1 MSRDRRDAKL
11 VKDIDAMHKVM
22 IEIKS
27 NRCDE
32 DVFIHESVDVTNLV
46 KYMNKKKKKD
56 DKLTY
61 FHLFSAAIAKTICHR
76 PLLNR
81 YVKNGDFYDRNDIT
95 LAFVAK
101 TTFEDH
107 SEELMAKINVDKN
120 DNLFAIKDKI
130 SNKVSNI
137 RSSKKNNTDSTIDLV
152 GKLPKWL
159 RKLIVKIF
167 IFLDNH
173 DMVPESI
180 TSNLIYYSTVI
191 LSNLGSIHCNAIY
204 HNLTDFGTNSVL
216 LTIGEITE
224 ENYLD
229 NEGKLQKKYMCDFGI
244 NLDERIADGFYFAK
258 SFQLFKEYLQN
269 PEVLEDNFDRQ

>member
-1 MSRDRRDAKL
+1 MARDRRDAKL
-11 VKDIDAMHKVM
+11 VRNMDTMHKVM
-22 IEIKS
+22 IGIKP

-32 DVFIHESVDVTNLV
+32 DVYIHEIVDVTKLV
-46 KYMNKKKKKD
+46 KYMEKKKKED
-56 DKLTY
+56 DSLTY
-61 FHLFSAAIAKTICHR
+61 FHLFSSAISKTICHR

-81 YVKNGDFYDRNDIT
+81 YVKNGEFYDRNDIT
-95 LAFVAK
+95 LSFVAK
-101 TTFEDH
+101 TKFEDH
-107 SEELMAKINVDKN
+107 SEEFMAKINVDKD
-120 DNLFAIKDKI
+120 DNLMSIK
-130 SNKVSNI
+130 NKLAEKVNNI
-137 RSSKKNNTDSTIDLV
+137 RSSKKNDTDSAVEII

-159 RKLIVKIF
+159 RNLVIKIF

-180 TSNLIYYSTVI
+180 TSNLIYYSTI
-191 LSNLGSIHCNAIY
+191 IISNLGSIHCNAIY

-216 LTIGEITE
+216 LTIGEIKK

-229 NEGKLQKKYMCDFGI
+229 DDGKMQTRYMCDFGI

-269 PEVLEDNFDRQ
+269 PEVLEEKFDK

>member
-11 VKDIDAMHKVM
+11 VRKIDPMHKIM
-22 IEIKS
+22 IDIKP

-32 DVFIHESVDVTNLV
+32 DVYIHEVVDVTNLV
-46 KYMNKKKKKD
+46 KYMKKKKKED
-56 DKLTY
+56 DKITY
-61 FHLFSAAIAKTICHR
+61 FHFFSSAIAKTICHR

-120 DNLFAIKDKI
+120 DNLNSIKDKI
-130 SNKVSNI
+130 SGKVNKI
-137 RSSKKNNTDSTIDLV
+137 RGNKKNDTDSAIDIV

-159 RKLIVKIF
+159 RKLVVKVF

-204 HNLTDFGTNSVL
+204 HNLTDFGTNSIL
-216 LTIGEITE
+216 LTIGEITK

-229 NEGKLQKKYMCDFGI
+229 DDGKLQERYMCDFGI

-269 PEVLEDNFDRQ
+269 PEVLEEKFDK

>member
-1 MSRDRRDAKL
+1 MSKDRRDAKF
-11 VKDIDAMHKVM
+11 VKNIDTMHKVM
-22 IEIKS
+22 VGIKP

-32 DVFIHESVDVTNLV
+32 DVYIHEVVDVTNLV
-46 KYMNKKKKKD
+46 EYMKKKKKKD
-56 DKLTY
+56 DKITY
-61 FHLFSAAIAKTICHR
+61 FHFFASAIAKTVCHR

-107 SEELMAKINVDKN
+107 SEELMAKINVDKS
-120 DNLFAIKDKI
+120 DNLSSVKDKI
-130 SNKVSNI
+130 IDKVDKI
-137 RSSKKNNTDSTIDLV
+137 RNSKKNDTDSTIDIV
-152 GKLPKWL
+152 GKLPKFL
-159 RKLIVKIF
+159 RNLIIKIF

-173 DMVPESI
+173 DMIPESI
-180 TSNLIYYSTVI
+180 TSNLIYYSTII

-204 HNLTDFGTNSVL
+204 HNLTDFGTNSIL
-216 LTIGEITE
+216 LTIGEITK

-229 NEGKLQKKYMCDFGI
+229 DNGKLQERYMCDFGI

-258 SFQLFKEYLQN
+258 SFQLFKEYLKS
-269 PEVLEDNFDRQ
+269 PECLENSFDE

>member
-1 MSRDRRDAKL
+1 MSKDRRDAKF
-11 VKDIDAMHKVM
+11 VKDIDTMHKVM
-22 IEIKS
+22 VGIKP

-32 DVFIHESVDVTNLV
+32 DVYIHEVVDVTNLV
-46 KYMNKKKKKD
+46 KYMEKKKKKD
-56 DKLTY
+56 DKITY
-61 FHLFSAAIAKTICHR
+61 FHFFASAIAKTICHR

-107 SEELMAKINVDKN
+107 SEELMAKINVDRK
-120 DNLFAIKDKI
+120 DNLGSIKDKI
-130 SNKVSNI
+130 SDKVNKI
-137 RSSKKNNTDSTIDLV
+137 RNSKKNDTDSTIDIV
-152 GKLPKWL
+152 GKLPKFL
-159 RKLIVKIF
+159 RKLIIKIF

-173 DMVPESI
+173 DMIPEDI

-204 HNLTDFGTNSVL
+204 HNLTDFGTNSIL
-216 LTIGEITE
+216 LTIGEITK

-229 NEGKLQKKYMCDFGI
+229 DNGKLKERYMCDFGI

-258 SFQLFKEYLQN
+258 SFQLFKEYLKN
-269 PEVLEDNFDRQ
+269 PECLEDSFDE

>member
-1 MSRDRRDAKL
+1 MSKDRRDAKL
-11 VKDIDAMHKVM
+11 VKNIDTMHKVM
-22 IEIKS
+22 VEIKP

-32 DVFIHESVDVTNLV
+32 DVYIHDVVDVTNLV

-61 FHLFSAAIAKTICHR
+61 FHIFSSAIAKTICHR

-81 YVKNGDFYDRNDIT
+81 YIKNGDFYDRNDIT

-107 SEELMAKINVDKN
+107 SEELMAKINIDKKDSLN
-120 DNLFAIKDKI
+120 SVKDKI
-130 SNKVSNI
+130 TNKVSNI
-137 RSSKKNNTDSTIDLV
+137 RGNKKNDTDNTVELV

-159 RKLIVKIF
+159 RKLVVKIF

-180 TSNLIYYSTVI
+180 TNNLIYYSTVI
-191 LSNLGSIHCNAIY
+191 ISNLGSIHCNAIY

-229 NEGKLQKKYMCDFGI
+229 DKGNLQKRYMCDFGI

-269 PEVLEDNFDRQ
+269 PEVLEENFDK

>member
-11 VKDIDAMHKVM
+11 VRKIDPMHKIM
-22 IEIKS
+22 IDIKP

-32 DVFIHESVDVTNLV
+32 DVYIHEVVDVTNLV
-46 KYMNKKKKKD
+46 KYMNKKKKED
-56 DKLTY
+56 DKITY
-61 FHLFSAAIAKTICHR
+61 FHFFSSANAKTICHR
-76 PLLNR
+76 PLLNS
-81 YVKNGDFYDRNDIT
+81 YVKNGDFSDRNDIT

-120 DNLFAIKDKI
+120 DNLNSIKDKI
-130 SNKVSNI
+130 SGKVNKI
-137 RSSKKNNTDSTIDLV
+137 RGNKKNDTDSAIDIV

-159 RKLIVKIF
+159 RKLVVKIF

-204 HNLTDFGTNSVL
+204 HNLTDFGTNSIL
-216 LTIGEITE
+216 LTIGEITK

-229 NEGKLQKKYMCDFGI
+229 DDGKLQERYMCDFGI

-269 PEVLEDNFDRQ
+269 PEVLEEEFDK

>member
-11 VKDIDAMHKVM
+11 VRNMDTMHKVM
-22 IEIKS
+22 IGIKP

-32 DVFIHESVDVTNLV
+32 DVYIHEVVDVTNLV
-46 KYMNKKKKKD
+46 KYMKKKKKED
-56 DKLTY
+56 DKITY
-61 FHLFSAAIAKTICHR
+61 FHFFSSAIAKTICHR

-81 YVKNGDFYDRNDIT
+81 YVKNGEFYDRNDIT
-95 LAFVAK
+95 LSFVAK
-101 TTFEDH
+101 TKFEDH
-107 SEELMAKINVDKN
+107 SEEFMAKINVDKD
-120 DNLFAIKDKI
+120 DNLMSIKDKLTK
-130 SNKVSNI
+130 KVNNI
-137 RSSKKNNTDSTIDLV
+137 RSSKKNDTDSTIELV

-159 RKLIVKIF
+159 RNLVIKIF

-180 TSNLIYYSTVI
+180 TSNLIYYSTI
-191 LSNLGSIHCNAIY
+191 IISNLGSIHCNAIY
-204 HNLTDFGTNSVL
+204 HNLTDFGTNSIL
-216 LTIGEITE
+216 LTIGEITK

-229 NEGKLQKKYMCDFGI
+229 DDGKLQERYMCDFGI

-269 PEVLEDNFDRQ
+269 PEVLEEKFDK

>member
-1 MSRDRRDAKL
+1 MSKDRRDAKL
-11 VKDIDAMHKVM
+11 VKNMDSMHKIM
-22 IEIKS
+22 IEIKR

-32 DVFIHESVDVTNLV
+32 DVYIHDVVDVTNLV
-46 KYMNKKKKKD
+46 KYMNKQKKKD
-56 DKLTY
+56 EKITY

-81 YVKNGDFYDRNDIT
+81 YVKNGEFYDRNDIT

-107 SEELMAKINVDKN
+107 SEELMSKINIDKN
-120 DNLFAIKDKI
+120 DTLNSVKEKI
-130 SNKVSNI
+130 TKKVSSVRN
-137 RSSKKNNTDSTIDLV
+137 SKKNDTDSFIDV
-152 GKLPKWL
+152 IGKLPKWL
-159 RKLIVKIF
+159 RRLIVKIF

-216 LTIGEITE
+216 LTIGEIKE

-229 NEGKLQKKYMCDFGI
+229 DKGKVQKKYTCDFGI

-269 PEVLEDNFDRQ
+269 PESLEEEFKK

>member
-1 MSRDRRDAKL
+1 MSKDRRDANL
-11 VKDIDAMHKVM
+11 VRNMDTMHKVM
-22 IEIKS
+22 VEIKP

-32 DVFIHESVDVTNLV
+32 DVYIHDVVDVTNLV
-46 KYMNKKKKKD
+46 KYMEKKKKKD

-81 YVKNGDFYDRNDIT
+81 YIKNGDFYDRHDIT

-120 DNLFAIKDKI
+120 DNLDSVKDKI

-137 RSSKKNNTDSTIDLV
+137 RGSKKNDTDSFVELI

-159 RKLIVKIF
+159 RKIIVKIF

-173 DMVPESI
+173 DMVPEDI

-216 LTIGEITE
+216 LTIGEIKE

-229 NEGKLQKKYMCDFGI
+229 DKGKLQKRYMCDFGI

-269 PEVLEDNFDRQ
+269 PEVLEEEFDK

>member
-1 MSRDRRDAKL
+1 MSKDRRDAKL
-11 VKDIDAMHKVM
+11 VKNIDTMHKVM
-22 IEIKS
+22 VEIKK

-32 DVFIHESVDVTNLV
+32 DVYIHDVVDVTNLV

-61 FHLFSAAIAKTICHR
+61 FHLFSAAISKTICHR

-81 YVKNGDFYDRNDIT
+81 YIKNGDFYDRNDIT

-107 SEELMAKINVDKN
+107 SEELMAKIDVNKN
-120 DNLFAIKDKI
+120 DNLNSIKDKI
-130 SNKVSNI
+130 TNKVSNI
-137 RSSKKNNTDSTIDLV
+137 RNSKKNNTDSTVELI

-159 RKLIVKIF
+159 RKFIIKFF

-173 DMVPESI
+173 DMIPESI
-180 TSNLIYYSTVI
+180 TSNLIYYSTII

-216 LTIGEITE
+216 LTIGEIKE

-229 NEGKLQKKYMCDFGI
+229 NNGKLQKRYTCDFGI

-269 PEVLEDNFDRQ
+269 PEVLEEEFNK

>member
-1 MSRDRRDAKL
+1 MSKDRRDAKL
-11 VKDIDAMHKVM
+11 VKNIDTMHKVM
-22 IEIKS
+22 VEIKP

-32 DVFIHESVDVTNLV
+32 DVYIHDVVDVTNLV

-61 FHLFSAAIAKTICHR
+61 FHIFSSAIAKTICHR

-107 SEELMAKINVDKN
+107 SEELMAKINVDEN
-120 DNLFAIKDKI
+120 DNLNSIKDKI
-130 SNKVSNI
+130 LDKVSNI
-137 RSSKKNNTDSTIDLV
+137 RGSKKNDTDSAVDLV

-159 RKLIVKIF
+159 RKLVVKIF

-180 TSNLIYYSTVI
+180 TNNLIYYSTVI
-191 LSNLGSIHCNAIY
+191 MSNLGSIHCNAIY

-216 LTIGEITE
+216 LTIGEIKE

-229 NEGKLQKKYMCDFGI
+229 DNGKLQKRYMCDFGI

-269 PEVLEDNFDRQ
+269 PEILEESFDK

>member
-1 MSRDRRDAKL
+1 MSRDRRDAKR
-11 VKDIDAMHKVM
+11 VRKIDPMHKIM
-22 IEIKS
+22 IDIKP

-32 DVFIHESVDVTNLV
+32 DVYIHEVVDVTNLV
-46 KYMNKKKKKD
+46 KYMKKKKKED
-56 DKLTY
+56 DKITY
-61 FHLFSAAIAKTICHR
+61 FHFFSSAIAKTICHR

-120 DNLFAIKDKI
+120 DTLNSVKDKI
-130 SNKVSNI
+130 SGKVNKI
-137 RSSKKNNTDSTIDLV
+137 RGNKKNDTDSAIDIV

-159 RKLIVKIF
+159 RNLVIKIF

-180 TSNLIYYSTVI
+180 TSNLIYYSTI
-191 LSNLGSIHCNAIY
+191 IISNLGSIHCNAIY
-204 HNLTDFGTNSVL
+204 HNLTDFGTNSIL
-216 LTIGEITE
+216 LTIGEITK

-229 NEGKLQKKYMCDFGI
+229 DDGKLQERYMCDFGV

-269 PEVLEDNFDRQ
+269 PEVLEEKFDK

>member
-1 MSRDRRDAKL
+1 MSKDRRDAKL
-11 VKDIDAMHKVM
+11 VRNMDTMHKVM
-22 IEIKS
+22 VEIKPK
-27 NRCDE
+27 RCDE
-32 DVFIHESVDVTNLV
+32 DVYIHQVVDVTNLV
-46 KYMNKKKKKD
+46 KYMKKKKKED

-61 FHLFSAAIAKTICHR
+61 FHLFSSAIAKTICHR

-81 YVKNGDFYDRNDIT
+81 YIKNGDFYDRNDIT

-107 SEELMAKINVDKN
+107 SEELMAKINVDKK
-120 DNLFAIKDKI
+120 DNLNSIKDKI
-130 SNKVSNI
+130 SNKVNNI
-137 RSSKKNNTDSTIDLV
+137 RSSKKNDTDSTIELV

-180 TSNLIYYSTVI
+180 TSNLIYYSTI
-191 LSNLGSIHCNAIY
+191 IISNLGSIHCNAIY

-224 ENYLD
+224 ENYID
-229 NEGKLQKKYMCDFGI
+229 DKGKVQKRYMCDFGI

-269 PEVLEDNFDRQ
+269 PEILEKNFDK

>member
-1 MSRDRRDAKL
+1 MGRDRRDAK
-11 VKDIDAMHKVM
+11 VVRNIDAMHKVM
-22 IEIKS
+22 IDIKP

-32 DVFIHESVDVTNLV
+32 DVYIHEVVDVTNLV
-46 KYMNKKKKKD
+46 KYMEKKKKED
-56 DKLTY
+56 DKITY
-61 FHLFSAAIAKTICHR
+61 FHFFSSAIAKTICHR

-81 YVKNGDFYDRNDIT
+81 YIKNGNFFDRNDIT

-107 SEELMAKINVDKN
+107 SEELMAKINVNKN
-120 DNLFAIKDKI
+120 DNLNSIKDKI
-130 SNKVSNI
+130 SNKVGKI
-137 RSSKKNNTDSTIDLV
+137 RKSKKNDTDSAIDIV

-159 RKLIVKIF
+159 RKLVVKVF

-204 HNLTDFGTNSVL
+204 HNLTDFGTNSIL
-216 LTIGEITE
+216 LTIGEITK

-229 NEGKLQKKYMCDFGI
+229 DDGKLKQRYMCDFGI

-269 PEVLEDNFDRQ
+269 PEVLEEKFDK

>member
-11 VKDIDAMHKVM
+11 VRKIDHMHKIM
-22 IEIKS
+22 IDIKP

-32 DVFIHESVDVTNLV
+32 DVYIHEVVDVTSLV
-46 KYMNKKKKKD
+46 KYMKKKKKED

-61 FHLFSAAIAKTICHR
+61 FHIFSSAIAKTICHR

-120 DNLFAIKDKI
+120 DNLNSIKDKI
-130 SNKVSNI
+130 SGKVNKI
-137 RSSKKNNTDSTIDLV
+137 RGNKKNDTDSAIDIV

-159 RKLIVKIF
+159 RKLVVKVF
-167 IFLDNH
+167 ICLDNH

-204 HNLTDFGTNSVL
+204 HNLTDFGTNSIL
-216 LTIGEITE
+216 LTIGEITK

-229 NEGKLQKKYMCDFGI
+229 DDGKLQERYMCDFGI

-269 PEVLEDNFDRQ
+269 PEVLEEKFDK

>member
-1 MSRDRRDAKL
+1 MSRDRRDAKF
-11 VKDIDAMHKVM
+11 VKDIDTMHKVM
-22 IEIKS
+22 VGIKP

-32 DVFIHESVDVTNLV
+32 DVYIHENVDVTNLV
-46 KYMNKKKKKD
+46 KYMKSKKKED
-56 DKLTY
+56 DKITY
-61 FHLFSAAIAKTICHR
+61 FHFFAAAIAKTVCHR

-107 SEELMAKINVDKN
+107 SEELMAKIKVDKK
-120 DNLFAIKDKI
+120 DNLSSIKDKI
-130 SNKVSNI
+130 SNKVNKI
-137 RSSKKNNTDSTIDLV
+137 RNSKKNDTDSTIDIV
-152 GKLPKWL
+152 GKLPKFL
-159 RKLIVKIF
+159 RKLIIKIF

-173 DMVPESI
+173 DMIPESI
-180 TSNLIYYSTVI
+180 TGNLIYYSTII

-204 HNLTDFGTNSVL
+204 HNLTDFGTNSIL
-216 LTIGEITE
+216 LTIGEITK

-229 NEGKLQKKYMCDFGI
+229 DNGKLKERYMCDFGI

-269 PEVLEDNFDRQ
+269 PEILEESFDE

>member
-1 MSRDRRDAKL
+1 MSKDRRDSKF
-11 VKDIDAMHKVM
+11 VKDIDTMHKVM
-22 IEIKS
+22 VGIKP

-32 DVFIHESVDVTNLV
+32 DVYIHENVDVTNLV
-46 KYMNKKKKKD
+46 KYMQKKKKKD
-56 DKLTY
+56 DKITY
-61 FHLFSAAIAKTICHR
+61 FHFFASAIAKTVCHR

-81 YVKNGDFYDRNDIT
+81 YVKNGNFYDRNDIT

-107 SEELMAKINVDKN
+107 SEELMAKINVDKS
-120 DNLFAIKDKI
+120 DNLSSIKDKI
-130 SNKVSNI
+130 SNKVDKI
-137 RSSKKNNTDSTIDLV
+137 RNSKKNDTDSTIDIV
-152 GKLPKWL
+152 GKLPKCL
-159 RKLIVKIF
+159 RMLIIKIF

-173 DMVPESI
+173 DMIPESI

-204 HNLTDFGTNSVL
+204 HNLTDFGTNSIL
-216 LTIGEITE
+216 LTIGEITK

-229 NEGKLQKKYMCDFGI
+229 DNGKLQERYMCDFGI

-258 SFQLFKEYLQN
+258 SFQLFKEYLKN
-269 PEVLEDNFDRQ
+269 PEILEESFDE

>member
-1 MSRDRRDAKL
+1 MSKDRRDAKL
-11 VKDIDAMHKVM
+11 VKNIDTMHKVM
-22 IEIKS
+22 VEIKK

-32 DVFIHESVDVTNLV
+32 DVYIHDVVDVTNLV
-46 KYMNKKKKKD
+46 KYMEKKKKKD

-61 FHLFSAAIAKTICHR
+61 FHIFSSAIAKTIYHR

-81 YVKNGDFYDRNDIT
+81 YIKNGDFYDRNDIT

-120 DNLFAIKDKI
+120 DNLNSIKDKI
-130 SNKVSNI
+130 TKKVSNI
-137 RSSKKNNTDSTIDLV
+137 RGSKKNDTDSAVELI

-159 RKLIVKIF
+159 RKIVVKIF
-167 IFLDNH
+167 VFLDNH
-173 DMVPESI
+173 DLVPESI
-180 TSNLIYYSTVI
+180 TSNLIYYSTII

-224 ENYLD
+224 ENYID
-229 NEGKLQKKYMCDFGI
+229 DKGKLQKRYMCDFGI

-269 PEVLEDNFDRQ
+269 PEVLEEKIDK

>member
-1 MSRDRRDAKL
+1 MSKDRREAKL
-11 VKDIDAMHKVM
+11 VKNIDTMHKVM
-22 IEIKS
+22 VEIKP

-32 DVFIHESVDVTNLV
+32 DVYIHDVVDVTNLV

-61 FHLFSAAIAKTICHR
+61 FHIFSSAIAKTICHR

-107 SEELMAKINVDKN
+107 SVELMAKINVDEN
-120 DNLFAIKDKI
+120 DNLNSIKDKI
-130 SNKVSNI
+130 LDKVSNI
-137 RSSKKNNTDSTIDLV
+137 RGSKKNDTDSAVDLV

-159 RKLIVKIF
+159 RKLVVKIF

-180 TSNLIYYSTVI
+180 TNNLIYYSTVI
-191 LSNLGSIHCNAIY
+191 MSNLGSIHCNAIY

-216 LTIGEITE
+216 LTIGEIKE

-229 NEGKLQKKYMCDFGI
+229 DNGKLQKRYMCDFGI

-269 PEVLEDNFDRQ
+269 PEILEESFDK

>member
-11 VKDIDAMHKVM
+11 VRKIDPMHKIM
-22 IEIKS
+22 IDIKP

-32 DVFIHESVDVTNLV
+32 DVYIHEVVDVTNLV
-46 KYMNKKKKKD
+46 KYMKKKKEKD
-56 DKLTY
+56 DKITY
-61 FHLFSAAIAKTICHR
+61 FHFFSSAIAKTICHR

-120 DNLFAIKDKI
+120 DNLNSIKDKI
-130 SNKVSNI
+130 SGKVNKI
-137 RSSKKNNTDSTIDLV
+137 RGNKKNDTDSAIDIV

-159 RKLIVKIF
+159 RKLVVKVF

-204 HNLTDFGTNSVL
+204 HNLTDFGTNSIL
-216 LTIGEITE
+216 LTIGEITK

-229 NEGKLQKKYMCDFGI
+229 DDGKMQERYMCDFGI

-269 PEVLEDNFDRQ
+269 PEVLEEKFDK

>member
-1 MSRDRRDAKL
+1 MSRDRRDAK
-11 VKDIDAMHKVM
+11 VVRNIDAMHKVM
-22 IEIKS
+22 IDIKP

-32 DVFIHESVDVTNLV
+32 DVYIHEVVDVTNLV
-46 KYMNKKKKKD
+46 KYMKKKKKED
-56 DKLTY
+56 DKITY
-61 FHLFSAAIAKTICHR
+61 FHFFSSAIAKTICHR

-120 DNLFAIKDKI
+120 DNLNSIKDKI
-130 SNKVSNI
+130 SNKVGKI
-137 RSSKKNNTDSTIDLV
+137 RKSKKNDTDSAIDIV

-159 RKLIVKIF
+159 RKLVVKVF

-204 HNLTDFGTNSVL
+204 HNLTDFGTNSIL
-216 LTIGEITE
+216 LTIGEIKK

-229 NEGKLQKKYMCDFGI
+229 DDGKLQQRYMCDFGI

-258 SFQLFKEYLQN
+258 SFQLFKEYLQK
-269 PEVLEDNFDRQ
+269 PEVLEEKFDK

>member
-11 VKDIDAMHKVM
+11 VRNIDSMHKIM
-22 IEIKS
+22 IDIKP

-32 DVFIHESVDVTNLV
+32 DVYIHEVVDVTNLV
-46 KYMNKKKKKD
+46 KYMKKKKEKD
-56 DKLTY
+56 DKITY
-61 FHLFSAAIAKTICHR
+61 FHFFSSAIAKTICHR

-120 DNLFAIKDKI
+120 DNLNSVKDKI
-130 SNKVSNI
+130 SGKVNKI
-137 RSSKKNNTDSTIDLV
+137 RGNKKNDTDSAIDIV

-159 RKLIVKIF
+159 RKLVVKIF

-204 HNLTDFGTNSVL
+204 HNLTDFGTNSIL
-216 LTIGEITE
+216 LTIGEITK

-229 NEGKLQKKYMCDFGI
+229 DDGKLQERYMCDFGI

-269 PEVLEDNFDRQ
+269 PEVLEEKFDK